1 MVQLIYSQITTY
13 HWKTT
18 LVSTNLFVDVAA
30 ALKAVKK
37 VPKTFEDLAIKLIN
51 AVPQRYSVVYFVQDT
66 YFE

>member
-37 VPKTFEDLAIKLIN
+37 VPKTFEDLAIK
-51 AVPQRYSVVYFVQDT
+51 
-66 YFE
+66 